1 MEVVMLLMTYL
12 HRYVFQIKQNVEVF
26 NMITKRY
33 EAKTLIKNDLC
44 NCKCKFNSTTCN
56 WYM

>member
-56 WYM
+56 